1 MTINQLW
8 SFFQYDFIVRG
19 FVIGLLVAILASI
32 LGHFIVLRKMA
43 FIGDGLAHV
52 AYFAVAISITFFSQ
66 SIWLNLLIATLAS
79 LSIQWL
85 IQTNKG
91 YSDTIIGG
99 IATTAIALGTLI
111 IANNPNQNVS
121 IEQFLFGS
129 LLLLRQVDMLAV
141 ITLAVII
148 ILVVSL
154 WFHELMAMTFDP
166 DFAKVNHYLPQLLQ
180 TTVSLLT
187 SWLVIIGIRSTGS
200 LLMSSFLLFPTLIVM
215 NFKQGFKPSFFL
227 GIGLAA
233 SNFVIGFLLS
243 LWLDWPTGSTIV
255 VSYSVI
261 WLVTVITT
269 SILQRSKR

>member
-1 MTINQLW
+1 MTINQFW

-19 FVIGLLVAILASI
+19 FVIGLLVAILASM

-52 AYFAVAISITFFSQ
+52 AFFAVAISITFFSQ
-66 SIWLNLLIATLAS
+66 SIWLNLLIATFAS

-111 IANNPNQNVS
+111 IASNPNQNVS

-129 LLLLRQVDMLAV
+129 LLLLRQVDMFAIILLA
-141 ITLAVII
+141 II
-148 ILVVSL
+148 IIAVVSL

-166 DFAKVNHYLPQLLQ
+166 EFAKVNHYRPHMLQ
-180 TTVSLLT
+180 MGLALLT
-187 SWLVIIGIRSTGS
+187 SWLVIDRKS
-200 LLMSSFLLFPTLIVM
+200 
-215 NFKQGFKPSFFL
+215 
-227 GIGLAA
+227 
-233 SNFVIGFLLS
+233 
-243 LWLDWPTGSTIV
+243 V
-255 VSYSVI
+255 V
-261 WLVTVITT
+261 
-269 SILQRSKR
+269 

>member
-1 MTINQLW
+1 
-8 SFFQYDFIVRG
+8 
-19 FVIGLLVAILASI
+19 
-32 LGHFIVLRKMA
+32 
-43 FIGDGLAHV
+43 
-52 AYFAVAISITFFSQ
+52 
-66 SIWLNLLIATLAS
+66 
-79 LSIQWL
+79 
-85 IQTNKG
+85 
-91 YSDTIIGG
+91 
-99 IATTAIALGTLI
+99 
-111 IANNPNQNVS
+111 
-121 IEQFLFGS
+121 
-129 LLLLRQVDMLAV
+129 MLAV